1 MTEAAGT
8 DITDASDLLDLDQNA
23 EETIPEMSVGR
34 KQEQRRYKSELQI
47 VGSNKE
53 QWPKW
58 SSNITEKGNET
69 KARKEEAMSEWT

>member
-23 EETIPEMSVGR
+23 EENIPEMSVGR

-53 QWPKW
+53 Q
-58 SSNITEKGNET
+58 
-69 KARKEEAMSEWT
+69 

>member
-53 QWPKW
+53 Q
-58 SSNITEKGNET
+58 
-69 KARKEEAMSEWT
+69 